1 MVLTRMTGEVAL
13 PEWIPPACAASPVL
27 SRYTTWSHAGDRG
40 GHCQGRRVL
49 GGSGLDRG
57 GALRPVSPTAV
68 PRLPFVRL
76 VPPRNPDRRSA
87 VDPGAKAPQSREF
100 VVRSARREGL
110 LLAGLLDAQG
120 ADAEPLEVRGCART
134 GLPHLPVVPGRSIDC
149 PECHVPPGRGY
160 PRLSGRRRGPG
171 LSHKPGGPSQ
181 PDHRTIA
188 ASRPERYCLVVHRH
202 GRSDLVVPTPCGHVS
217 QGDPDRVRAVSPD
230 LHDRPECARQ
240 LRLEHPRPY
249 QLCPHHGLPASSGLL
264 GLGGLGAPGRSGGGA
279 GPRPGPRATDE
290 LARGGQAPC
299 SG

>member
-120 ADAEPLEVRGCART
+120 ADAEPLEVRGYA
-134 GLPHLPVVPGRSIDC
+134 
-149 PECHVPPGRGY
+149 
-160 PRLSGRRRGPG
+160 RLSGRRRGPG